1 MWVKMAST
9 VPRTGA
15 EAVPIEVSGS
25 AESSQ
30 IGVML
35 THGAGGNMSSGN
47 PPAYAEAF
55 ANAGIT
61 CVRLTY
67 NPRRVP
73 AGQKCMQASLQ
84 GLQASSSLCR
94 P

>member
-1 MWVKMAST
+1 
-9 VPRTGA
+9 
-15 EAVPIEVSGS
+15 
-25 AESSQ
+25 
-30 IGVML
+30 
-35 THGAGGNMSSGN
+35 MSSGN
-47 PPAYAEAF
+47 LPAYAEAF